1 MIRVTV
7 WNEYYH
13 EVDDDHVRELYPKGI
28 HGCIADFLGTED
40 DIVVKTVT
48 MKDENFGITE
58 ELLENTDV
66 LIWWSHYMC
75 NALPDEI
82 AKMVQQAVLKG
93 MGAIFLHSAH
103 TSKPFRMLMGTSCN
117 LCWRADDDKERL
129 WVVDPAHPIVQG
141 IGRYFELPA
150 EEMYGEPFGIPEP
163 DKLVL
168 SAWFEGGETFRAG
181 CCWRRGD
188 GKVFYFQPGHEWFP
202 TYYDK
207 NVQTIIKN
215 AVRWAYNDYR
225 AKEFGCKQVDR
236 IEPKRG

>member
-1 MIRVTV
+1 
-7 WNEYYH
+7 
-13 EVDDDHVRELYPKGI
+13 
-28 HGCIADFLGTED
+28 
-40 DIVVKTVT
+40 
-48 MKDENFGITE
+48 
-58 ELLENTDV
+58 
-66 LIWWSHYMC
+66 
-75 NALPDEI
+75 
-82 AKMVQQAVLKG
+82 
-93 MGAIFLHSAH
+93 
-103 TSKPFRMLMGTSCN
+103 MGTSCN